1 MPQSPPRTTITQE
14 EFAEYA
20 RENNAT
26 VIVVVPND
34 PQPSVY
40 DPQPKGRAERLFQQQ
55 CRRDEDIA
63 INGVADIDRPA
74 KKNMT
79 RIQELI
85 QAGKLLADYAR
96 ETNHGVCDID
106 YALQTAVRSELMA
119 ATGYSMDKDSED
131 IEAQAAA
138 GRYCLKLLGADAAAM
153 HDGAAAG
160 LFWHITT
167 SVPEIVAEAIV
178 TSG

>member
-1 MPQSPPRTTITQE
+1 MSERKSTITPEMFEQ
-14 EFAEYA
+14 YA

-26 VIVVVPND
+26 VIVVAPND
-34 PQPSVY
+34 PQPGLY
-40 DPQPKGRAERLFQQQ
+40 DPQPKGRAERLEQQF
-55 CRRDEDIA
+55 RRNEILA
-63 INGVADIDRPA
+63 INGVADIDRSA
-74 KKNMT
+74 KKSLAS
-79 RIQELI
+79 IQELI

-106 YALQTAVRSELMA
+106 YALQEAVRSELMA
-119 ATGYSMDKDSED
+119 AIGYSMDKDSED
-131 IEAQAAA
+131 IKAQAAA

-153 HDGAAAG
+153 HDGVAAG

-167 SVPEIVAEAIV
+167 STPEIVAEAIV